1 VTHTNCPRAECRGG
15 GHTRTFFLNFKLER
29 RRKRRRRRRRRRR
42 RKVIQGL
49 RRKRRRRR
57 RKGFDG
63 EGDRRQR

>member
-1 VTHTNCPRAECRGG
+1 VTRTNCPRAECRGG

-29 RRKRRRRRRRRRR
+29 RRKRRRR
-42 RKVIQGL
+42 KVIQGL